1 MAGNLLLNSPHLLQK
16 LSLSPV
22 MLRLMQEALKPEPD
36 FGVMG
41 ETLRLDPALATT
53 VLNLVNSAFYG
64 LPQKVTDLSRAA
76 LVLGSREILKV
87 AVSMTLHKDLENGF
101 PECHYDFYPD
111 WRLVTWSSIAAELLA
126 QRLCPEQAD
135 QAYLCCLLKDVSL
148 LFLRCAASELLPEP
162 EQRDR
167 LTVLG
172 RGQLDREAE
181 AWGMHH
187 AALSQMLL
195 VRWGIPAEMCES
207 VRFHHALDSL
217 SDLPPLTQAVALA
230 TQWSE
235 VELGHVSGPFGVVQ
249 FEGLLRTVLG
259 LSEREVEE
267 LRKRCLERFR
277 SMLASLG
284 IAEGE
289 ENRAYYRHSVKV
301 MQGFCFLSMDLL
313 TAEGGLSSVAR
324 VLGKHI
330 KLNWDVKSW
339 DLALRAP
346 HGQGYR
352 LFHLTPAGRLERPEG
367 LFEPGA
373 IPWRLRTAGLEIG
386 SSGKRLGELR
396 IGEASLSREDHSN
409 LALYLRFF
417 GQGFEHYSARQAV
430 LEEKALAF
438 DSIPIGVARLDAEG
452 RVAEANG
459 RLAGLLGLHAPA
471 RGRAMAELLPSRL
484 PRETS
489 AEFAAFVADG
499 SRTSFGKLDYF
510 LGADQGGGPR
520 QGVLYLSAHR
530 LAEGGFLV
538 LLEDLREL
546 SELEVQTLRRKC
558 FLERLVSSMHE
569 LVLTVSAAG
578 VIEYCSRQELGLAG
592 RAFLEVFSPAG
603 AHVDR
608 WGPELFEAEGQA
620 HAEALLHSQGGAD
633 LPYELSFAPLGG
645 KPAGGMARVRE
656 CLVVGRDLAQ
666 IRRLEAKLK
675 ARALLD
681 GLTGLYNHYQFHA
694 VLERELARSRRT
706 GRGMGLVFFDLD
718 RFKEVNDARG
728 HAAGDEVLK
737 AVAGLLLRLVRQGM
751 DHPCR
756 YGGDEFAV
764 IVTEVDRERLAA
776 IARRIRDDV
785 RGQFAGV
792 VSVSLGFS
800 LLRGDDTA
808 KTLLKRVDNWAYA
821 AKASGGDAMVGD
833 DGPALR

>member
-1 MAGNLLLNSPHLLQK
+1 MAGNLLLNSPHLLQR

-87 AVSMTLHKDLENGF
+87 AVSMTLHKDLESGF

-126 QRLCPEQAD
+126 QKLCPAQAD

-148 LFLRCAASELLPEP
+148 LFLRCAASEYLPEP

-167 LTVLG
+167 LTVLE

-181 AWGMHH
+181 AWGMNH

-195 VRWGIPAEMCES
+195 VRWGIPAEICES
-207 VRFHHALDSL
+207 VRFHHAVDSL
-217 SDLPPLTQAVALA
+217 ADLPPLAQAVALA

-267 LRKRCLERFR
+267 FRKRCLERFR
-277 SMLASLG
+277 SMLGSLG

-289 ENRAYYRHSVKV
+289 ENRAYYRHSVKI

-313 TAEGGLSSVAR
+313 TVEGGLSSVAR

-339 DLALRAP
+339 DVALRAP
-346 HGQGYR
+346 QSQGYR
-352 LFHLTPAGRLERPEG
+352 LYHLTPSGSLERTDG
-367 LFEPGA
+367 LFRPGA
-373 IPWRLRTAGLEIG
+373 IPWRLRTSGLEI
-386 SSGKRLGELR
+386 SCSGTRLGELR
-396 IGEASLSREDHSN
+396 LGEATLTREDMTN
-409 LALYLRFF
+409 LSLYLRFF
-417 GQGFEHYSARQAV
+417 AQGFEHYSARQAV

-438 DSIPIGVARLDAEG
+438 DAIPVGVARLDAQG
-452 RVAEANG
+452 RVVEANG
-459 RLAGLLGLHAPA
+459 RLSRFLSLCPSAK
-471 RGRAMAELLPSRL
+471 GRPLVELLPSRL
-484 PRETS
+484 PAETCS
-489 AEFAAFVADG
+489 AFAAFVTDVDRERYAAI
-499 SRTSFGKLDYF
+499 DYF
-510 LGADQGGGPR
+510 LGVDQDGAAR
-520 QGVLYLSAHR
+520 DGVLYLSAHR
-530 LAEGGFLV
+530 QPDGGFLV
-538 LLEDLREL
+538 LFEDLREL
-546 SELEVQTLRRKC
+546 SELEVQTLRRKS

-569 LVLTVSAAG
+569 LVLTVSPSG
-578 VIEYCSRQELGLAG
+578 VVEYCSQMELGLAG
-592 RAFLEVFSPAG
+592 RDFLEVFSPAVS
-603 AHVDR
+603 HVDG
-608 WGPELFEAEGQA
+608 WGPELLEAEGHA
-620 HAEALLHSQGGAD
+620 HVEVLLHAQGGAE

-645 KPAGGMARVRE
+645 KPEGAAPRSRE
-656 CLVVGRDLAQ
+656 CLVVGRDLTQ

-694 VLERELARSRRT
+694 TLEREVARSRRT
-706 GRGMGLVFFDLD
+706 GRGLGLVFFDLD
-718 RFKEVNDARG
+718 RFKEVNDSKG

-737 AVAGLLLRLVRQGM
+737 SVAGLLLRLVRQGM

-776 IARRIRDDV
+776 IARRIREDV
-785 RGQFAGV
+785 RVQLRDL

-800 LLRGDDTA
+800 YLRDDDSA
-808 KTLLKRVDNWAYA
+808 KSLLKRVDNWAYA
-821 AKASGGDAMVGD
+821 AKAAGGDAMVGD
-833 DGPALR
+833 DGPVLR